1 MCCGLEPLGSVRY
14 AVVSILEPALARGTE
29 VPIVTDIQKNL
40 PVENTPEILEHLKVI
55 YDALDDKKATDISIL
70 NLTGVSTS
78 LDYFV
83 IASAN
88 SQPQLQALER
98 SVLNEMRDIGIRPA
112 AVEGPSPRWVLVNF
126 GNIIVHLMTPET
138 RDFYDLEGL
147 WADASPVEL

>member
-1 MCCGLEPLGSVRY
+1 
-14 AVVSILEPALARGTE
+14 VVSTLEQTWLEDQE
-29 VPIVTDIQKNL
+29 VPIVTEAQNTETRNA
-40 PVENTPEILEHLKVI
+40 PAENTPEILERLKVI
-55 YDALDDKKATDISIL
+55 YNALDDKKATDISIL

-98 SVLNEMRDIGIRPA
+98 SVLNEMRDVGVRPA

-126 GNIIVHLMTPET
+126 GDIIVHLMTPET

>member
-1 MCCGLEPLGSVRY
+1 M
-14 AVVSILEPALARGTE
+14 E
-29 VPIVTDIQKNL
+29 VPILTDSPNTT
-40 PVENTPEILEHLKVI
+40 PAENTPEILKHLRVI
-55 YDALDDKKATDISIL
+55 HDALDDKKATDISIL

-98 SVLNEMRDIGIRPA
+98 SVLNEMRDVGVRPA

-126 GNIIVHLMTPET
+126 GAIIVHLMTPET